1 MAEPSSDHWHP
12 SAAYLYVLHLDG
24 PALAWEYLRR
34 DPDYRRDWLRRHRQ
48 PEVAQRWGLRLLED
62 PGEDAR
68 DAHPVWFPDH
78 DTVVQLYPDTD
89 PPPDAVAFDFWRIPG
104 YKQLIHDGRRLVLVA
119 RQPGCCMRLAL
130 APALEDGMAY
140 VHAIRACQA
149 PCARYRALAA
159 ELDKLKALSDSVTVA
174 TVKPRPSPSSLLELH
189 TLQALDGTLAGASL
203 RTVADVLFGPDAAAQ
218 GWHADGDLRARVRR
232 LVQRGK
238 KLMRG
243 GYRHLAQLPPLEQ
256 GRFASD
262 TKRP

>member
-1 MAEPSSDHWHP
+1 MAELSSDHWHP

-34 DPDYRRDWLRRHRQ
+34 DPDYQHDWLRRQRY

-62 PGEDAR
+62 PGQDAR
-68 DAHPVWFPDH
+68 DAHPAWFPDH
-78 DTVVQLYPDTD
+78 DTVVQFYPDAD

-104 YKQLIHDGRRLVLVA
+104 HKQLIHDGRRLVLIV
-119 RQPGCCMRLAL
+119 RQPGCCLRMAL

-140 VHAIRACQA
+140 VYAIRACQA
-149 PCARYRALAA
+149 PCVRYRA
-159 ELDKLKALSDSVTVA
+159 
-174 TVKPRPSPSSLLELH
+174 
-189 TLQALDGTLAGASL
+189 LAGASL
-203 RTVADVLFGPDAAAQ
+203 RTVADVLFGPDAVAE
-218 GWHADGDLRARVRR
+218 GWHADGALRARVRR

-243 GYRHLAQLPPLEQ
+243 GYRRLAQLPPLEQ

-262 TKRP
+262 AKRP

>member
-1 MAEPSSDHWHP
+1 MAELSSDHWHP

-34 DPDYRRDWLRRHRQ
+34 DPDYQHDWLRRQRY

-62 PGEDAR
+62 PGQDAR
-68 DAHPVWFPDH
+68 DAHPAWFPDH
-78 DTVVQLYPDTD
+78 DTVVQFYPDAD

-104 YKQLIHDGRRLVLVA
+104 HKQLIHDGRRLVLIV
-119 RQPGCCMRLAL
+119 RQPGCCLRMAL
-130 APALEDGMAY
+130 APALEAGNTTPAG
-140 VHAIRACQA
+140 V
-149 PCARYRALAA
+149 
-159 ELDKLKALSDSVTVA
+159 
-174 TVKPRPSPSSLLELH
+174 VKPRPSSSSLLELH

-203 RTVADVLFGPDAAAQ
+203 RTVADVLFGPDAVAE

-243 GYRHLAQLPPLEQ
+243 GYRRLAQLPPLEQ

-262 TKRP
+262 AKRP

>member
-1 MAEPSSDHWHP
+1 MAELSSDHWHP

-34 DPDYRRDWLRRHRQ
+34 DPDYRRDWLRHQRH

-62 PGEDAR
+62 PGQDAR
-68 DAHPVWFPDH
+68 DAYPVWFPDH
-78 DTVVQLYPDTD
+78 DTVVQLYPDVD
-89 PPPDAVAFDFWRIPG
+89 PPPDADIFEFWRIPG
-104 YKQLIHDGRRLVLVA
+104 HKQLIHDGRRLVLVV
-119 RQPGCCMRLAL
+119 RQPGCCLRLAL

-140 VHAIRACQA
+140 VYAIRACQA
-149 PCARYRALAA
+149 PCIRYRALAG
-159 ELDKLKALSDSVTVA
+159 ELDKLQEASNTTPAGL
-174 TVKPRPSPSSLLELH
+174 VKPRPSPSSLLELH

-203 RTVADVLFGPDAAAQ
+203 RTVADVLFGPDALAE

-238 KLMRG
+238 KLMHG
-243 GYRHLAQLPPLEQ
+243 GYRRFAQLPPLEQ

-262 TKRP
+262 AKRP